1 MSIIAATLGDAAVLH
16 ILFLIV
22 CGLILTGWLSGILEQ
37 FYLKN
42 HYLAVLLAAVCV
54 FATAWTHTW
63 KRLLIA
69 LVVATV
75 LVGLRRDLE
84 IRAKRKSQRS
94 VPESYVNSGG
104 KP

>member
-1 MSIIAATLGDAAVLH
+1 VLH

-37 FYLKN
+37 LGLRN
-42 HYLAVLLAAVCV
+42 HYWALLLAAVLV
-54 FATAWTHTW
+54 FATAWTHSW
-63 KRLLIA
+63 KRLVIA

-75 LVGLRRDLE
+75 YVGLRRDLE
-84 IRAKRKSQRS
+84 IRAKRKSQKP